1 MNRKKISLLWWNIA
15 GFLGG
20 AVAGISAKLALGS
33 EKEIF
38 DSILAFIAPFGSVL
52 VAMLKTI
59 VIPIIFFSLISGASS
74 LPIKKFGKLGAK
86 VLLFYFTTSIFAT
99 VFGLVVA
106 SMVCPTIDNPSA
118 TATPLLSQVDSI
130 KTSMANNGNML
141 VNMFLSAFMNPFQ
154 ALAESRF
161 IAIIVFAILFGLASR
176 AVIESTAEAEHKGVL
191 RMLEVFN
198 GIEKAIFKLVG
209 WLLYYFPIG
218 IFSLTFV
225 NFSVYGPELFSSY
238 AEIAVCVILGILL
251 MIFIVYP
258 AIIFIFCRENP
269 YSILAKIKE
278 PIITAFVTRS
288 SAATLPVSLDTA
300 KDSLKIKPEIS
311 SFALSLGATINMDGV
326 CIHLPVFVVLSASIF
341 GLDLTMAQM
350 FLVVVSVVLVSI
362 GVGGV
367 PGGSIFLLF
376 LVLDVL
382 HLTPEQTSVIV
393 ALALGINPLLDM
405 FETACNVTGDNVG
418 NYVVAKNA
426 GMMLEDSAE
435 AVADAEADADA
446 EANA

>member
-86 VLLFYFTTSIFAT
+86 VLLFYLTTSIFAT

-238 AEIAVCVILGILL
+238 AEIALCVILGILL

-435 AVADAEADADA
+435 ADADT

>member
-86 VLLFYFTTSIFAT
+86 VLFFYLTTSIFAT
-99 VFGLVVA
+99 IFGLVVA

-238 AEIAVCVILGILL
+238 AEIALCVILGILL

-341 GLDLTMAQM
+341 GLDLTKFRQ
-350 FLVVVSVVLVSI
+350 
-362 GVGGV
+362 
-367 PGGSIFLLF
+367 LLQLYTRCF
-376 LVLDVL
+376 QKVYLRPLEAPL
-382 HLTPEQTSVIV
+382 FFYLT
-393 ALALGINPLLDM
+393 
-405 FETACNVTGDNVG
+405 
-418 NYVVAKNA
+418 
-426 GMMLEDSAE
+426 
-435 AVADAEADADA
+435 
-446 EANA
+446 